1 MRRIV
6 YTIMLIF
13 TCVCATAQTQ
23 CVDTLRVRLAV
34 ERMVKDFPHSTLQ
47 DIYKSFFQDNF
58 GPGHAAPDS
67 AQAAAWLRNELAKV
81 DRLDVPLYEPTGC
94 KGNYYRVSLAAIAS
108 GKVQADALLSAFLR
122 SVRMVQP
129 SEVAA
134 WVKEW
139 ELIEGII
146 ATMRLSLPNYDAD
159 AKAIAAMLAEGHY
172 AVHHSRVYNEHYAPH
187 YRIIAKDIFEKV
199 LPSIGRVATVVDLK
213 EEE

>member
-47 DIYKSFFQDNF
+47 DIYKSFFQDYF
-58 GPGHAAPDS
+58 GPGHAVPDS

-81 DRLDVPLYEPTGC
+81 DRLDVPLYEPTGY
-94 KGNYYRVSLAAIAS
+94 KGNYYRVSLAAVVG

-139 ELIEGII
+139 EQIEGII

-159 AKAIAAMLAEGHY
+159 AKAISAMLATGHY
-172 AVHHSRVYNEHYAPH
+172 AVHHSRLYNEHYAPH
-187 YRIIAKDIFEKV
+187 YRIIAKEIFEKEI
-199 LPSIGRVATVVDLK
+199 LPLI
-213 EEE
+213 E

>member
-58 GPGHAAPDS
+58 GPGHAVPDS
-67 AQAAAWLRNELAKV
+67 AQATAWLRNELAKV
-81 DRLDVPLYEPTGC
+81 EQMDVPLYEPTGY
-94 KGNYYRVSLAAIAS
+94 KGNYYRVSLATVVG

-122 SVRMVQP
+122 SVRAVQP
-129 SEVAA
+129 SEVEV

-139 ELIEGII
+139 EQIERII
-146 ATMRLSLPNYDAD
+146 ARMELYLPNYDAD
-159 AKAIAAMLAEGHY
+159 AKAIKEMLATGHY
-172 AVHHSRVYNEHYAPH
+172 AVHHSRLYNEHYAPH
-187 YRIIAKDIFEKV
+187 YRIIAKEIFEKEI
-199 LPSIGRVATVVDLK
+199 LPLL
-213 EEE
+213 E